1 MYVIYFKVDRMMS
14 MEDVK
19 DILDVDTLKM
29 NETR

>member
-1 MYVIYFKVDRMMS
+1 MRYIFEVDRMMS

>member
-1 MYVIYFKVDRMMS
+1 MYVKYFKVDRMMS

-19 DILDVDTLKM
+19 DILDVGTLKM

>member
-1 MYVIYFKVDRMMS
+1 MWSIFEVDRMMS